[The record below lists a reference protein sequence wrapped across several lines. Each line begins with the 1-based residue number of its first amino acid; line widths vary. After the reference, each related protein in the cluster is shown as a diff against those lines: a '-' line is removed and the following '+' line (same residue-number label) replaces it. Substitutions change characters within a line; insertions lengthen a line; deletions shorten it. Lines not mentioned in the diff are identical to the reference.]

1 MTESILDKI
10 VPALGEMPRFAVG
23 DMVQVI
29 TRFPVGH
36 YRVPRYLRGHTGRV
50 ERIIEPAAV
59 DNEEEGYGRNAGG
72 KLHYYRVALPMTSLW
87 PDYTGSPRDELHIE
101 IYESWLE
108 KK

>member
-1 MTESILDKI
+1 MTDSKLDKV
-10 VPALGEMPRFAVG
+10 VPALGELPRFAVG
-23 DMVQVI
+23 DKVQVI
-29 TRFPVGH
+29 KRFPVGH
-36 YRVPRYLRGHTGRV
+36 YRVPQYLRGHAGRV

-72 KLHYYRVALPMTSLW
+72 KLHYYRVALPMPSLW
-87 PDYTGSPRDELHIE
+87 PDYLGSPRDELHIE